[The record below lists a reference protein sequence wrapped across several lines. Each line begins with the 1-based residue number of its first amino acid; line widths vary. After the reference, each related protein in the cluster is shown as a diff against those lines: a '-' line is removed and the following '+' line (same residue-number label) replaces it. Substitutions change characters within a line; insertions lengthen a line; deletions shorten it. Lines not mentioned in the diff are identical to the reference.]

1 MRSRIPR
8 SPGRSS
14 RTRASSTTGS
24 CSRRGP
30 TSSSWTSTAGIG
42 VRARAGS
49 RTGSTSTTSTGRPG
63 SRTSSARL
71 RAVATPTT
79 AGAAT
84 STGPYRPAT
93 RCSAG
98 PSASPRRATSS
109 GRIRRPREVYEPA
122 GIDLIA
128 DLAESCAGP
137 PSTSGAQ
144 EAPGPH
150 EPAITIAGPAP
161 SPWATAT
168 PTCATRPATSWA
180 RARGRRAVRAVMAL
194 NRQLPEPRPRTGR
207 RAIGEAETKFQPDA
221 IDPTRGPGSF
231 LPSGT
236 AHWQKAETSPRDHR
250 WTALPLGAESRR

>member
-63 SRTSSARL
+63 SRTSSHAFGGRHAYYRWRSDL
-71 RAVATPTT
+71 Y
-79 AGAAT
+79 
-84 STGPYRPAT
+84 GPLRPAT

-137 PSTSGAQ
+137 PSTRRAQ
-144 EAPGPH
+144 EAPGP
-150 EPAITIAGPAP
+150 PRAGHHYRRPCAVTVGHRHAYLRNQARHLVG
-161 SPWATAT
+161 SGSR
-168 PTCATRPATSWA
+168 ATRCSSGHGPQPAAPRAKTESRSA
-180 RARGRRAVRAVMAL
+180 RDRRGERRSSSPMRSTRHGTRIVSAQRYGPL
-194 NRQLPEPRPRTGR
+194 
-207 RAIGEAETKFQPDA
+207 AES
-221 IDPTRGPGSF
+221 RN
-231 LPSGT
+231 
-236 AHWQKAETSPRDHR
+236 EPRDHR